1 MGRYVSLNGTTVL
14 GHMMKNNE
22 EAHSPV
28 GFVQYLADNTE
39 QGQATNTDTTQWEHQ
54 TEHFNNNIL
63 LKH

>member
-1 MGRYVSLNGTTVL
+1 MGRYVSLNGTTVF

-22 EAHSPV
+22 EEHSPV

-39 QGQATNTDTTQWEHQ
+39 QGQATNTDTTQLEHQ